1 MAKASEWSARVASWR
16 ASGLSAEEFCKG
28 QSFSKKGLWAWSS
41 VLQRKAKAEPRV
53 TDSKIALARVVRAP
67 EGAMSSGA
75 CVVFATDRGRLE
87 LRGRVDP
94 EMLRAMLEVLTSVSP
109 KAFR

>member
-28 QSFSKKGLWAWSS
+28 QVFSKKSLWAWSS
-41 VLQRKAKAEPRV
+41 VLQRKAKAEPRF
-53 TDSKIALARVVRAP
+53 TDSKVTLARVVRAP
-67 EGAMSSGA
+67 GDGVSSA

-87 LRGRVDP
+87 VRGRVEP
-94 EMLRAMLEVLTSVSP
+94 EMLRTMIEVLTSTSP
-109 KAFR
+109 RGSR

>member
-28 QSFSKKGLWAWSS
+28 QPFSKKSLWAWSS
-41 VLQRKAKAEPRV
+41 VLQRKAKAELRV
-53 TDSKIALARVVRAP
+53 SDSKVTLARVVRAP
-67 EGAMSSGA
+67 DNAGSGA

-87 LRGRVDP
+87 VRGRVEP
-94 EMLRAMLEVLTSVSP
+94 EMLRAMVEVLTATSP
-109 KAFR
+109 GGSR